1 MFRLGLTGSIAT
13 GKSTVL
19 EAFKALGAQIY
30 SADQAVHDLY
40 EGEAVG
46 PVSEAFPGTFREGK
60 IDRTALSAQLVGHP
74 ERISQLESI
83 VHPLVRRRMRAFS
96 DEAAASGAAI
106 AVFDIPLLYE
116 TGQGSDFDAVAVT
129 FCDEQEQRRRALLRP
144 AMTDEKLQTILS
156 RQWSQ
161 DQKRAAADFAI
172 DTNQSFA
179 AVEQQVANIFRA
191 CTEMKTSDDS

>member
-19 EAFKALGAQIY
+19 ETFKALGAHTY

-40 EGEAVG
+40 EDEAVA
-46 PVSEAFPGTFREGK
+46 PVGAAFPGVVRDSK
-60 IDRTALSAQLVGHP
+60 IDRAALSAQLVGHP
-74 ERISQLESI
+74 ERIKQLETI
-83 VHPLVRRRMRAFS
+83 VHPLVRQRMRAFS
-96 DEAAASGAAI
+96 DEAAKTGAKLAI
-106 AVFDIPLLYE
+106 FDIPLLYE
-116 TGQGSDFDAVAVT
+116 TGQGDDFDAVAVT
-129 FCDEQEQRRRALLRP
+129 FCDETEQRRRALLRP
-144 AMTDEKLQTILS
+144 GMTDEKLQTILS

-179 AVEQQVANIFRA
+179 AVEQQVADIFRA
-191 CTEMKTSDDS
+191 CMETNSTS